1 MHLGERPYRCNFCPH
16 KTSRK
21 DKMRIHLQQVHQ
33 SINGS
38 EHFMIDRAPQPPPR
52 VIPGNN
58 TNRNISDIVGI
69 VSNQLPP
76 PPPAAL
82 PTIVAPNGAEGIGG
96 SIVNSPSISSYGSSA
111 TTQSVTL
118 TPVPAQVTNVL
129 SIPSSNSSSN
139 TIGSVTLTPVSRSNT
154 KSVTLTP
161 VVVQQQGANSL
172 PNEPISVSS
181 ASATNF
187 GQNALNQL
195 SSLPDSTIPNASLPN
210 ISLPTIPDSST
221 ITMIANSLP
230 AINLTTTLNN
240 SLSNP
245 MQTQLSQSN
254 IIDNLPT
261 SLTPNL
267 PTLTLTP
274 NFVSNIGI
282 PSSVPMSL
290 STSTNSLSNSI
301 IQNLPH
307 SMCNTNPVN
316 HTILTNVL
324 NNVNEGTNA
333 VLDQSNHQ
341 LSHSTAGTVHISQ
354 AQNNMLSSNVIPL
367 IVTKIE
373 ENTVH

>member
-1 MHLGERPYRCNFCPH
+1 
-16 KTSRK
+16 
-21 DKMRIHLQQVHQ
+21 MRIHLQQVHQ

-111 TTQSVTL
+111 TTPSVTL

-129 SIPSSNSSSN
+129 NIPSSNSSSN

-161 VVVQQQGANSL
+161 VVVQQQSTNSL

-187 GQNALNQL
+187 EQNALNQL

-333 VLDQSNHQ
+333 VLDQSNQQ
-341 LSHSTAGTVHISQ
+341 LSHSNAGTVHISQ